1 MLPFRATTPKPV
13 MVILVALLLVHVRT
27 QDWPLAILVGDA
39 VKVTVGGA
47 VEAPTVTVAF
57 AEAVPPGPVAVTV

>member
-1 MLPFRATTPKPV
+1 

-39 VKVTVGGA
+39 VKVTVG
-47 VEAPTVTVAF
+47 EAKEPPTVTVAF
-57 AEAVPPGPVAVTV
+57 AEAVPPGPVAITV